1 MYANVVGTTMSSTG
15 FVTFL
20 DLTSVATA
28 ASTPLT
34 HKPNVLRATVAPEPR
49 DIRWRSAPVLEKT
62 VTRRENF
69 VNILLTFGIVLWSI
83 PLTAIQAFATAEQVA
98 RLPGMDWVLTFDAG
112 HFTSFINGYLP
123 VIALLSLIML
133 LPIIFE
139 QIAVRYEHRK
149 TVSDVQRSMLGR
161 YFYYQLANIYLTVTA
176 GSFWESVADILDH
189 PGNILEILGRSLP
202 KVVGYF
208 ISLLITKILAGLPI
222 IVLRVGALSRML
234 LLRGLFSQDKVTQ
247 REMDFVYRKE
257 NLLYGWEY
265 PSQLLVIVICFTYAC
280 KSFATTLYEIE
291 SPTNS
296 LLFFQVFVRSS
307 CPSAPSTLWDRSWFT
322 RSKHYTSTYLFMSL
336 EEPCSQT
343 PVATCSL
350 VYFAVKQ
357 P

>member
-1 MYANVVGTTMSSTG
+1 MSSTG

-34 HKPNVLRATVAPEPR
+34 HKPNVLKTTVAPEPR
-49 DIRWRSAPVLEKT
+49 DIRWKSAHRLEKMLQ
-62 VTRRENF
+62 RREIF
-69 VNILLTFGIVLWSI
+69 SNIFLSFGIVLWSI

-98 RLPGMDWVLTFDAG
+98 RIPGMDWVLTIEG
-112 HFTSFINGYLP
+112 GSFTSFINGYLP
-123 VIALLSLIML
+123 VIALLGLIML
-133 LPIIFE
+133 LPILFE
-139 QIAVRYEHRK
+139 QIAINYEHRK

-176 GSFWESVADILDH
+176 GSFWESVADVLDH

-234 LLRGLFSQDKVTQ
+234 FLRGLFSKDKVTQ
-247 REMDFVYRKE
+247 REMDFVFRRE

-280 KSFATTLYEIE
+280 KFGSE
-291 SPTNS
+291 SEFTPIRIPT
-296 LLFFQVFVRSS
+296 
-307 CPSAPSTLWDRSWFT
+307 
-322 RSKHYTSTYLFMSL
+322 
-336 EEPCSQT
+336 
-343 PVATCSL
+343 
-350 VYFAVKQ
+350 
-357 P
+357 

>member
-1 MYANVVGTTMSSTG
+1 MSSTG

-20 DLTSVATA
+20 DLKSVATA

-34 HKPNVLRATVAPEPR
+34 HKPNILKAAVAPEPR
-49 DIRWRSAPVLEKT
+49 DIRWKSAHRLSKMLQ
-62 VTRRENF
+62 RREIFSNVF
-69 VNILLTFGIVLWSI
+69 LSFGIVLWSI

-98 RLPGMDWVLTFDAG
+98 RIPGMDWVLTMDG
-112 HFTSFINGYLP
+112 GSFTNFINGYLP
-123 VIALLSLIML
+123 VIALLGLIML

-139 QIAVRYEHRK
+139 QIAINYEHRK

-189 PGNILEILGRSLP
+189 PGNILEILGKSLP

-234 LLRGLFSQDKVTQ
+234 ILQGLVSKNKVTQ
-247 REMDFVYRKE
+247 RELDFVFRRE

-265 PSQLLVIVICFTYAC
+265 PSLLLVIVICFTYAC
-280 KSFATTLYEIE
+280 KSLV
-291 SPTNS
+291 
-296 LLFFQVFVRSS
+296 FF
-307 CPSAPSTLWDRSWFT
+307 CL
-322 RSKHYTSTYLFMSL
+322 MSIN
-336 EEPCSQT
+336 
-343 PVATCSL
+343 
-350 VYFAVKQ
+350 F
-357 P
+357 

>member
-1 MYANVVGTTMSSTG
+1 MSSTG

-34 HKPNVLRATVAPEPR
+34 HKPNVLKTTVAPEPR
-49 DIRWRSAPVLEKT
+49 DIRWKSAHRLDKMLR
-62 VTRRENF
+62 RREIF
-69 VNILLTFGIVLWSI
+69 SNIFLSFGIVLWSI

-98 RLPGMDWVLTFDAG
+98 RIPGMDWVLTIEG
-112 HFTSFINGYLP
+112 GSFTSFINGYLP
-123 VIALLSLIML
+123 VVALLGLIML
-133 LPIIFE
+133 LPILFE
-139 QIAVRYEHRK
+139 QIAINYEHRK

-176 GSFWESVADILDH
+176 GSFWESVADVLDH

-234 LLRGLFSQDKVTQ
+234 ILRGLFSKDRVTQ
-247 REMDFVYRKE
+247 REMDFVFRRE

-280 KSFATTLYEIE
+280 KSFT
-291 SPTNS
+291 
-296 LLFFQVFVRSS
+296 
-307 CPSAPSTLWDRSWFT
+307 
-322 RSKHYTSTYLFMSL
+322 
-336 EEPCSQT
+336 
-343 PVATCSL
+343 
-350 VYFAVKQ
+350 
-357 P
+357 